1 MSNPNPNLPSKAAPT
16 VLACIGSDTW
26 AAEVKKVL
34 PPYLTAE
41 LMLRVGRTAALDPR
55 FARCS
60 PQSFLNALLKCARA
74 GLVPDGRNAHLIP
87 FGTECQ
93 VIFDWK
99 GLVAN
104 ASRNGVEVTAKIVC
118 EEDLFKVMEDDGTGK
133 TTVLHEV
140 DYTKARGPAIIVY
153 SRARLK
159 SGAVDYEIMTVDECE
174 LIKENF
180 SKKSSNGN
188 YSMMWEKTPTEAYR
202 KTVIR
207 RHSKRWDID
216 PEERAALAQDD
227 DTEVPVEVHSTVR
240 PEPSKPL
247 FPPRTNPRLGDAAEK
262 LPDEPPEA
270 TTEVIEAPTPEI
282 APEAPESAT
291 KSEWIPAGGPEDDSP
306 REDAHLFGKLPPG
319 HVFSKEPSPQ
329 PTQQAGKFL
338 KAVRGLCRAGKFP
351 EGNLIDLLQTIGQTD
366 LGSLEEMALTNPA
379 TLEWVYS
386 HWTKDLLPK
395 LKELK
400 EGAQ

>member
-133 TTVLHEV
+133 TTVIHEV

-153 SRARLK
+153 SRARSLK

-180 SKKSSNGN
+180 SKKSANGN

-227 DTEVPVEVHSTVR
+227 DTEVPVEVSSTVR

-247 FPPRTNPRLGDAAEK
+247 FPPRTPPRLGDAAEK

-270 TTEVIEAPTPEI
+270 NTEVIEGAPTPET
-282 APEAPESAT
+282 APEPASEPETAPEP
-291 KSEWIPAGGPEDDSP
+291 PAEPE
-306 REDAHLFGKLPPG
+306 
-319 HVFSKEPSPQ
+319 

-379 TLEWVYS
+379 TLEWIYS

-395 LKELK
+395 LKEIK
-400 EGAQ
+400 EDK